1 MRAIAILV
9 TILTGLGSAHGA
21 SSATEQANGARRQS
35 AQQITVL
42 TVEGMT

>member
-9 TILTGLGSAHGA
+9 TILMGLGSAHGA
-21 SSATEQANGARRQS
+21 SAATAQANGAQHQS
-35 AQQITVL
+35 ARQVTVL